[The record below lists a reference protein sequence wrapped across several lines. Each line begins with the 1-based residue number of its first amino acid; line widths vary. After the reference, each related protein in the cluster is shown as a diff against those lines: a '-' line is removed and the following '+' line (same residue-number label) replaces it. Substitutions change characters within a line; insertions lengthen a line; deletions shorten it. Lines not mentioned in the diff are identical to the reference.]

1 MLSMSSPARHLEPIR
16 VRWGDVDSMGHV
28 NNAKYF
34 TYCESARMG
43 YFGAVGMDAFRDG
56 GRYGPALAAAN
67 LNFRRQ
73 VRYPADLAVW
83 TRVAKLGN
91 TSFTMEYEI
100 LDAATDERV
109 ADGAGVIVWVDYQSG
124 LPEPLPEGLR
134 AAIRA
139 YAGPEETA

>member
-1 MLSMSSPARHLEPIR
+1 MTSPVLHLEPVR
-16 VRWGDVDSMGHV
+16 VRWADVDSMGHV

-34 TYCESARMG
+34 TYCESARMS
-43 YFGAVGMDAFRDG
+43 YFAAVGLEAFRQG
-56 GRYGPALAAAN
+56 GRFGPALAAAN

-73 VRYPADLAVW
+73 VRYPAELEVR
-83 TRVAKLGN
+83 TRVSKLGR

-100 LDAATDERV
+100 VAAGSGERV
-109 ADGAGVIVWVDYQSG
+109 ADGAGVVVWVDYPSG

-139 YAGPEETA
+139 YAGPEPAEV

>member
-1 MLSMSSPARHLEPIR
+1 MTSPARHLEPTR

-34 TYCESARMG
+34 TYCESARMS
-43 YFGAVGMDAFRDG
+43 YFAAVGMDAFRDG
-56 GRYGPALAAAN
+56 GRYGPALAAAD

-83 TRVAKLGN
+83 TRVSKLGR
-91 TSFTMEYEI
+91 TSFTMDYEI
-100 LDAATDERV
+100 LDAQTGERV
-109 ADGAGVIVWVDYQSG
+109 ADGAGVIVWVDYESG
-124 LPEPLPEGLR
+124 LPEPLPDGLR

-139 YAGPEETA
+139 YAGPEEQES

>member
-1 MLSMSSPARHLEPIR
+1 MTAPARHLEPIR

-34 TYCESARMG
+34 TYCESARMS
-43 YFGAVGMDAFRDG
+43 YFAAVGMDAFREG
-56 GRYGPALAAAN
+56 GRFGPALAAAN

-83 TRVAKLGN
+83 TRVAKLGR
-91 TSFTMEYEI
+91 TSFTMDYEI
-100 LDAATDERV
+100 VDARTDERV

-124 LPEPLPEGLR
+124 TPEPLPEGLR
-134 AAIRA
+134 AAIRG
-139 YAGPEETA
+139 YAGPEEG

>member
-1 MLSMSSPARHLEPIR
+1 MTSPARHLETIR

-34 TYCESARMG
+34 TYCESARMS
-43 YFGAVGMDAFRDG
+43 YFAAVGMDAFRDD

-73 VRYPADLAVW
+73 VRYPADLEVW
-83 TRVAKLGN
+83 TRVSKLGR
-91 TSFTMEYEI
+91 TSFTMDYEI
-100 LDAATDERV
+100 LESQSGERV
-109 ADGAGVIVWVDYQSG
+109 ADGAGVIVWVDYDSG
-124 LPEPLPEGLR
+124 RPEAIPDGLR

-139 YAGPEETA
+139 YAGPEEE

>member
-1 MLSMSSPARHLEPIR
+1 MIPMSSTIRHLEPIR

-34 TYCESARMG
+34 TYCESARMS
-43 YFGAVGMDAFRDG
+43 YFAAVGMDAFRAG
-56 GRYGPALAAAN
+56 GRYGPALAAAS

-83 TRVAKLGN
+83 TRVSKLGRS
-91 TSFTMEYEI
+91 SFTMDYEI
-100 LDAATDERV
+100 LDAETDEPV
-109 ADGAGVIVWVDYQSG
+109 ADGAGVIVWVDYESG
-124 LPEPLPEGLR
+124 RPEPLPEGLR

-139 YAGPEETA
+139 YAGPEEE